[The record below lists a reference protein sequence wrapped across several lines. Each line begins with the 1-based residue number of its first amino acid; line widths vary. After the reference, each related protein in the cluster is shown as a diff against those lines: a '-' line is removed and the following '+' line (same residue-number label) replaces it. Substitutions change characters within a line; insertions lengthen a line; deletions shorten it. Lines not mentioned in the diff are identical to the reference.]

1 MAKPPARKEESEL
14 IEVQNQLSAMLH
26 HNAEEGHRAIL
37 EQAMDTHIASEA
49 AQRALF
55 DNALNT
61 QLRAAK
67 EHRKVIERALDK
79 SRRIE
84 TDHRATLQRALSRTH
99 RNSLSQVLLKVPEA
113 RRTKDTPSEQN
124 SDGGESAELS
134 REKTD

>member
-1 MAKPPARKEESEL
+1 MVKPPARKEESQL
-14 IEVQNQLSAMLH
+14 IEAQNQLSAMLH
-26 HNAEEGHRAIL
+26 QNAEEGHRAVL

-67 EHRKVIERALDK
+67 EHRKVIERALNK

-84 TDHRATLQRALSRTH
+84 TEHRATLQRALSRKH

-113 RRTKDTPSEQN
+113 RRAKDTPSEQDSN
-124 SDGGESAELS
+124 GDESAEP
-134 REKTD
+134 